1 MTSFEDPMV
10 RIEQVHKSLGG
21 KEVLRGISLEIPRS
35 ETTVIMGPSGCG
47 KSVLLKHIIGLM
59 RPDSGR
65 IWVDGEEAS
74 AMSLRELNRLRQKMG
89 TLFQSAA
96 LFDSMTVAENVAFML
111 RQHRSMTRSEIAS
124 EVAKALEM
132 VDLAGAEKLKPAELS
147 GGMRKRVGLAR
158 AVVMRPTLILYDEPT
173 TGLDPI
179 TARGINNMIRDMHE
193 RLGATSIVVTHDVE
207 SALSVGG
214 YFALTQNG
222 QIVME
227 GSPREALRS
236 DNPLAL
242 QFFHPDQ
249 YVASLN
255 KDNGG
260 GGSKSAGGD
269 GASLG

>member
-1 MTSFEDPMV
+1 MAGFENPMA
-10 RIEQVHKSLGG
+10 RIEEVHKSLGG
-21 KEVLRGISLEIPRS
+21 KEVLRGINLEIPRS

-65 IWVDGEEAS
+65 VWVDGQEAS
-74 AMSLRELNRLRQKMG
+74 AMNLRELNRLRQKMG

-96 LFDSMTVAENVAFML
+96 LFDSMTVAENVSFML
-111 RQHRSMTRSEIAS
+111 RQHRSMTRAEIAS
-124 EVAKALEM
+124 EVGKALEM
-132 VDLAGAEKLKPAELS
+132 VDLAGAEKLKPGELS

-179 TARGINNMIRDMHE
+179 TARGINNMIKDMHE

-214 YFALTQNG
+214 YFALTENG
-222 QIVME
+222 KIVME

-236 DNPLAL
+236 DHPLAL

-249 YVASLN
+249 YAAALQNGS
-255 KDNGG
+255 GG
-260 GGSKSAGGD
+260 GESTSAEGQ
-269 GASLG
+269 